1 MESLHAAWIPYFYFV
16 IRIIP
21 VVALVH
27 SVLLFCVREKE
38 RVSPKTQLQTYFS

>member
-27 SVLLFCVREKE
+27 LVLLFCVREKE
-38 RVSPKTQLQTYFS
+38 LYH